1 VRGNVETRGVVSV
14 EARRGN
20 PDGNFKKRP
29 VLIPCERENIIV
41 DWSSGLLESNVGE
54 PRTGIESRDPGV
66 RVEIGKCR
74 TQADE
79 MLGEYFVLPPGTPP
93 ESQWRVIDDSAFVPS
108 VESLELPSIIRES
121 NSSMIEPAIDVAG
134 RAPGMATSSLP
145 SIIRESNSSLREPA
159 IDVAGRAPGM
169 ATSSLPSIVRESNS
183 SMREPAID
191 VAGRAP
197 GMATSTTNSSFREP
211 AIDVAGRAP
220 EMATS
225 NVGEEPAATLSVV
238 SDQAPEVVS
247 LEAADWPEDLMGEI
261 HRILS
266 APSAAPRAPLFQF
279 KMDEESAQRNFLV
292 LEEHGLD
299 LSKALSA

>member
-145 SIIRESNSSLREPA
+145 SI
-159 IDVAGRAPGM
+159 
-169 ATSSLPSIVRESNS
+169 VRESNS

-197 GMATSTTNSSFREP
+197 GMATSTTNSSLREP

-225 NVGEEPAATLSVV
+225 NVGREPATTLSVV

-261 HRILS
+261 KRILS
-266 APSAAPRAPLFQF
+266 APSAAPRAPVFQF

-299 LSKALSA
+299 LSKALRAQKGLPLDY